1 MKKVLTKK
9 ILPRYN
15 MGVDRQENNIEKEG
29 NDMMTYEERTKDNA
43 YKISMFRM
51 KQQLPY
57 EAKVQYAASRVREF
71 YDRMGGDVFVAVG
84 GLDSITLLVFIRSL
98 KLDVPAV
105 SVSSLEDKSIQR
117 VQKELGVERLRP
129 ALRPDGKP
137 WRKVD
142 IIRQFG
148 YPVLSKEIA
157 SKIALLQHPTGQNAT
172 VRHAILTGETGE
184 FGGNRTGSRMKLAQK
199 WLDLFGGS
207 DPDGAAMGYKAAP
220 FLVSDKCCYYLKE
233 KPCDD
238 YAKKTGRYPYMGL
251 MASEGGRRAK
261 SLMLNGCNYYGKT
274 TTRSAPFAIFSRQD
288 VLQLALDLAVP
299 VPDIYGEIVRDP
311 DGTLRTTGAQRTGCS
326 MCGFGIQM
334 EKRPHRFDLLHAR
347 NPKEWD
353 FWMNQCD
360 TDVNGDPCGWGRV
373 LDYIGVE
380 WRQDDEGQMRRN
392 KKGEKS

>member
-1 MKKVLTKK
+1 
-9 ILPRYN
+9 
-15 MGVDRQENNIEKEG
+15 
-29 NDMMTYEERTKDNA
+29 MTYEERTKDNQ
-43 YKISMFRM
+43 YKMDMFKL
-51 KQQLPY
+51 KQKLPY
-57 EAKVQYAASRVREF
+57 EAKVEYAASRVREF
-71 YDRMGGDVFVAVG
+71 YDHLDGQVFVSVG

-157 SKIALLQHPTGQNAT
+157 GKITLLQHPTEQNAT

-326 MCGFGIQM
+326 MCGFGIHL
-334 EKRPHRFDLLHAR
+334 EKRPHRFDLLYAR

-353 FWMNQCD
+353 FWMNRCD
-360 TDVNGDPCGWGRV
+360 TDENGNPCGWGRV

-380 WRQDDEGQMRRN
+380 WRQEDEGQMRWN
-392 KKGEKS
+392 EVIGNAPHL